1 MSVTEQAVS
10 RALAVL
16 AGSCTGLGRAEPA
29 VWAAVLNVAPL
40 TASGPRG
47 ERVPICDEH
56 GVPIPLNPTDVE
68 VVSAAMALAAVNARF
83 IQAGTL
89 AVAIQKTRE
98 GDAATRAALVQADAQ
113 RHGPLIPDG
122 LGGDVMAELAWRAAA
137 TTAIAAGASRQE
149 AEAHAWRLIGRTPP
163 QIEAVTGGPAGPEAA
178 REAIRSLATNH
189 AIESE
194 TRP

>member
-16 AGSCTGLGRAEPA
+16 ATTCTGLKEAKPGP
-29 VWAAVLNVAPL
+29 WAAALNAAPL

-47 ERVPICDEH
+47 ERVPVRDEH
-56 GVPIPLNPTDVE
+56 GVPIPLNPTDAE
-68 VVSAAMALAAVNARF
+68 VMPATMALVTTNVQF

-89 AVAIQKTRE
+89 IAAIQETRE

-122 LGGDVMAELAWRAAA
+122 LGGDVAAELAWRAAA
-137 TTAIAAGASRQE
+137 TSAIAAGASRQE

-163 QIEAVTGGPAGPEAA
+163 QIEAVTGGPAGPERA
-178 REAIRSLATNH
+178 RAAIRSLATNH
-189 AIESE
+189 AID
-194 TRP
+194 